1 MQLLKC
7 IFPVLVYPFVFLV
20 NLSFESGVVPDF
32 LKLSN
37 IIPLHK
43 TGDDTIFNNYRP
55 ISLTCQFAKILEK
68 IFYSRFYSFLSSF
81 NILSP
86 SQFGF
91 RKGYSTS
98 HAIFNLQSQIST
110 CFNNNNVG
118 AIIFIDLKKAFD
130 TVNHRILL
138 FKLKNIGVRGIAL
151 NWIMS
156 YLTNRYQQ
164 CIYIMM

>member
-7 IFPVLVYPFVFLV
+7 IYPALDYPFVFLINV
-20 NLSFESGVVPDF
+20 SFESGVVPYF
-32 LKLSN
+32 LNLSN

-43 TGDDTIFNNYRP
+43 TGDGNFFNNYRP

-68 IFYSRFYSFLSSF
+68 ILYSRFYSLLSSF

-91 RKGYSTS
+91 RKGYSTA
-98 HAIFNLQSQIST
+98 HAIFSLQSQIST

-130 TVNHRILL
+130 TV
-138 FKLKNIGVRGIAL
+138 KLITEYYFL
-151 NWIMS
+151 N
-156 YLTNRYQQ
+156 
-164 CIYIMM
+164 

>member
-32 LKLSN
+32 LELSN

-43 TGDDTIFNNYRP
+43 TGDDKFFNNYRP
-55 ISLTCQFAKILEK
+55 ISLTSQFAKILEK

-81 NILSP
+81 NILSL

-98 HAIFNLQSQIST
+98 HAIFNLQS
-110 CFNNNNVG
+110 
-118 AIIFIDLKKAFD
+118 
-130 TVNHRILL
+130 
-138 FKLKNIGVRGIAL
+138 
-151 NWIMS
+151 
-156 YLTNRYQQ
+156 
-164 CIYIMM
+164 